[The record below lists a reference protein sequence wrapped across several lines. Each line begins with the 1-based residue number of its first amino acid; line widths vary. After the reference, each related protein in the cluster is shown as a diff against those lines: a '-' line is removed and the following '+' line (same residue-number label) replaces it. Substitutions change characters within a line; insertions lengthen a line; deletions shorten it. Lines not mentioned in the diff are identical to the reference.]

1 LLSLLRALAKS
12 SHRYTLALMA
22 AGLLA
27 VVLANTFG
35 QIKLN
40 AWHGAFYDA
49 LEQKSLPALGN
60 QIVAFL
66 VIAGGLLFLVVGQ
79 TWLQEHIKV
88 RLREWLTHELLDQWL
103 APKRAYRLTQTGESG
118 ANPDQYIQADA
129 RHLAETSATL
139 AFGLLQCTLLLVSF
153 VGVLWALSSNVVFTY
168 DGSSF
173 TIPGYMVWCAL
184 GYAAAGSFLTWL
196 VGRPL
201 IKLNAERYAREADL
215 RFAIVRVNESS
226 EAITL
231 QRGEGDERRLM
242 DNPISNVILLS
253 RQLAGGLARLTWV
266 TSGYGW
272 LGLIV
277 PVLVALPGYFGG
289 GLTFGGLMMVAG
301 AFNQVQNS
309 LRWFVDNFAGIADWR
324 ATLLRV
330 ARFRD
335 NLTGLDKTPATPGM
349 VAIEAH
355 PHGRFAFAGLRIE
368 TTDGASTLDAQHL
381 HVGPGERV
389 LISTGVTA
397 ERRGLLR
404 AIAGLAAK
412 GSGTISLP
420 DAKHLALVSPHPYL
434 PTGTLIC
441 AIAYPFSCAQDISA
455 PVSAALQRV
464 GLDHLASRLEDRER
478 WDKALSLEEQQRAG
492 IARLLVH
499 RPRWIIVE
507 DCLTS
512 MGEANARLLRS
523 ILSHELA
530 GSAVIGIG
538 DGRACLD
545 LYERTVALRNRDV
558 IRLEAITRAR
568 GLPRLVAAE

>member
-1 LLSLLRALAKS
+1 MGL
-12 SHRYTLALMA
+12 
-22 AGLLA
+22 GLLA

-49 LEQKSLPALGN
+49 LEQRSLPALGN
-60 QIVAFL
+60 QIIAFL
-66 VIAGGLLFLVVGQ
+66 IIAGILLLLVVGQ
-79 TWLQEHIKV
+79 TWLQENIKV
-88 RLREWLTHELLDQWL
+88 RLREWLTHDLLDQWL
-103 APKRAYRLTQTGESG
+103 APKRAYLLTQMGETG

-139 AFGLLQCTLLLVSF
+139 AFNLLQCTLLLISF
-153 VGVLWALSSNVVFTY
+153 IGVLWVLSSNVIFYY
-168 DGSSF
+168 DGRSF

-184 GYAAAGSFLTWL
+184 SYAAAGSFLTWL

-242 DNPISNVILLS
+242 ENPISNVIVLS

-289 GLTFGGLMMVAG
+289 SLSLGGLMMVAG

-330 ARFRD
+330 ARFRQ
-335 NLTGLDKTPATPGM
+335 NLTGLDTTTAPDMIA
-349 VAIEAH
+349 VAAH
-355 PHGRFAFAGLRIE
+355 PHGRFSLSGLRIA
-368 TTDGASTLDAQHL
+368 TSDGSVTLDAQQL
-381 HVGPGERV
+381 EIDPGDRI
-389 LISTGVTA
+389 LISTGVAA

-404 AIAGLAAK
+404 AIAGLSAK
-412 GSGTISLP
+412 GSGTIGLP
-420 DAKHLALVSPHPYL
+420 DTKQLALVSPHPYL
-434 PTGTLIC
+434 PTGTLFC
-441 AIAYPFSCAQDISA
+441 AIAYPFSGAQQD
-455 PVSAALQRV
+455 SAAVGAALHRV
-464 GLDHLASRLEDRER
+464 GLSYLVPRLNDRER
-478 WDKALSLEEQQRAG
+478 WDRALSLEDQQRAA
-492 IARLLVH
+492 IARILVH

-507 DCLTS
+507 DCLAS
-512 MGEANARLLRS
+512 MGEANSRLLRS
-523 ILSHELA
+523 ILSHELD
-530 GSAVIGIG
+530 GSTVVGIG
-538 DGRACLD
+538 DGRACFD
-545 LYERTVALRNRDV
+545 LYDRAVPLRNREV
-558 IRLEAITRAR
+558 VRLEAITRAR
-568 GLPRLVAAE
+568 SLPRLVAAE